1 MDALASRSGIIDKKT
16 DIAKAEVY
24 LLAEPGFSMTE
35 KEVRTVCDDFGYGLR
50 TYELTTEKK
59 WDELGGK

>member
-24 LLAEPGFSMTE
+24 LLAEPGFEMTE
-35 KEVRTVCDDFGYGLR
+35 KQVRNVCDDYGYGLR
-50 TYELTTEKK
+50 TYEVTTEKK
-59 WDELGGK
+59 WEELGGE